1 MFDNQADDVKDVH
14 GDEYGTSG
22 PRLEEAPMVICPRCQ
37 ALNSPDRV
45 ACSQCRAKL
54 LPGRGILERI
64 GYVIAGIVGAALFV
78 GLGWLF
84 ARMETAETLPPCCA
98 SPAYLWFMALC
109 LLIGGIVYALG
120 RTPEY
125 EKYVKRA
132 QRHVEAGPEQA
143 LADLTKALELAPE
156 KEQADIL
163 RQRGELYSKL
173 GHKEEALADLSAY
186 SASPHAHKGAKF
198 ASKVIGVELEEGASA
213 LFTEGTIGALQKE
226 LMREGALT
234 AVGYCK
240 RCKDA
245 VELDEN
251 RLCSRCSG
259 KVKEARFVKPEESE
273 GELAKLRKEAAAR
286 RKRRLI
292 GLSLGGLALFACALC
307 VGMGVWSSQ
316 MRKEREGA
324 TATAVMT
331 TAPTTFTETVLSLE
345 HPSSTPP
352 PTLTPTSLP
361 TSTPPPT
368 PTPTSLPTPTPQPD
382 GVVNVEALNL
392 RAGPGTAYDKEGLL
406 RQGDELD
413 VVARTAAGDWLTVIA
428 PDGSEGWVSAVYVD
442 LNISADNIPVATKV
456 PPTPT
461 PSGPTPTPLS
471 AVDAEIERIAQDEHG
486 ELSQPS
492 EVGHV
497 AAGGEAEVS
506 IVNDTPYELTIL
518 VGVPNSTS
526 ITIEACPACKV
537 YGMVGP
543 IFCPQE
549 GRPKKT
555 VRLKPG
561 TCQVA
566 AKVSDPSVIPF
577 LGAWELKSDTSYF
590 NCFYIVSKWQ

>member
-1 MFDNQADDVKDVH
+1 
-14 GDEYGTSG
+14 
-22 PRLEEAPMVICPRCQ
+22 
-37 ALNSPDRV
+37 
-45 ACSQCRAKL
+45 
-54 LPGRGILERI
+54 
-64 GYVIAGIVGAALFV
+64 
-78 GLGWLF
+78 
-84 ARMETAETLPPCCA
+84 
-98 SPAYLWFMALC
+98 MALC
-109 LLIGGIVYALG
+109 LLIGGIVYAFG

-132 QRHVEAGPEQA
+132 QRHVEAAPEQA

-163 RQRGELYSKL
+163 RQRGELHSKL

-245 VELDEN
+245 VELDRN
-251 RLCSRCSG
+251 RLCTRCSG
-259 KVKEARFVKPEESE
+259 KVKEARFVKPEERES
-273 GELAKLRKEAAAR
+273 ELAKLRKEAAAR

-292 GLSLGGLALFACALC
+292 WLSLGGLALFACALC

-316 MRKEREGA
+316 MQKEREGT

-331 TAPTTFTETVLSLE
+331 AVPATSTRTALSLAL
-345 HPSSTPP
+345 PSSTPP
-352 PTLTPTSLP
+352 PTLAPTSLP
-361 TSTPPPT
+361 TFTPLPT
-368 PTPTSLPTPTPQPD
+368 PTPTRLPTSTLAPQPD

-392 RAGPGTAYDKEGLL
+392 RAGPGTVYDKVGLL

-413 VVARTAAGDWLTVIA
+413 IVARAAAGDWLAVIA
-428 PDGSEGWVSAVYVD
+428 PDGNEGWVSAIYVD
-442 LNISADNIPVATKV
+442 LNIPPDRVPVATQV

-461 PSGPTPTPLS
+461 PSGPTPTPLP

-486 ELSQPS
+486 ELSQPG

-497 AAGGEAEVS
+497 AAGGEAEVT

-518 VGVPNSTS
+518 VGTPNSTS
-526 ITIEACPACKV
+526 ITIEACPTCKV

-543 IFCPQE
+543 VFCPQE
-549 GRPKKT
+549 GRPKKV

-566 AKVSDPSVIPF
+566 AKVSDPSVTPF
-577 LGAWELKSDTSYF
+577 LGAWELKSDTGYF
-590 NCFYIVSKWQ
+590 NCFYILSKWQ